1 MHNNIKQANFS
12 FAADFFPAR
21 ALAETDHYERYGT
34 PQFCSHTLHILFPSS
49 HSRHVVTH
57 ADGDKVAIMVFIPA
71 TI

>member
-21 ALAETDHYERYGT
+21 AS
-34 PQFCSHTLHILFPSS
+34 QKQIIMKFCSHTLHILFPSS
-49 HSRHVVTH
+49 HSRQVVTH
-57 ADGDKVAIMVFIPA
+57 ADGDKVAIMVLIPA